1 MARKK
6 EKTVE
11 EIHKELEQDIERE
24 LARWKTLYTEGGSD
38 PFWADGVNLNLVR
51 NHILYAKK
59 KCEEELPESEYPE
72 LYYADIPPKVGNN
85 YMAKSEEIRRDA
97 QALLTDVHEN
107 DDYKWLTSVAD
118 RPEIQRKE
126 TKNAMAVLSYIRG
139 LEEAIA
145 SDSLVDMRRYTRF
158 HLCEQLSTSRK
169 KVFSILN
176 ASGFH
181 TEKSG
186 QLSLFI

>member
-11 EIHKELEQDIERE
+11 EIRKELEQDIERE

-72 LYYADIPPKVGNN
+72 LYYADIPPKVDNN
-85 YMAKSEEIRRDA
+85 YMAKSEKIR
-97 QALLTDVHEN
+97 
-107 DDYKWLTSVAD
+107 
-118 RPEIQRKE
+118 
-126 TKNAMAVLSYIRG
+126 
-139 LEEAIA
+139 
-145 SDSLVDMRRYTRF
+145 
-158 HLCEQLSTSRK
+158 
-169 KVFSILN
+169 
-176 ASGFH
+176 
-181 TEKSG
+181 
-186 QLSLFI
+186 